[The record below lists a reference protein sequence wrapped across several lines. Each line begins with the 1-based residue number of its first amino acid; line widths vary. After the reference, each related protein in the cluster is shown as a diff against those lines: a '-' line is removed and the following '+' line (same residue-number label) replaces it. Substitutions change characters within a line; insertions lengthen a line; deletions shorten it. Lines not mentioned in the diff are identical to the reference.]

1 MESTAIEKT
10 IKDLLELLN
19 VPYELEVVEDQ
30 SIGTT
35 RFLIKTEEPE
45 ILIGRDG
52 AHLAALSHIIKRISD
67 KGGDPLASSGG
78 RQTGGK
84 NTTTSFV
91 VDVNNYQGKLID
103 ELKTKATMLAER
115 ARYFKS
121 DVEMS
126 PMSPYER
133 MIVHSI
139 FTNVKDIKTE
149 SLGEGKGRRV
159 VIKYVA
165 TEE

>member
-1 MESTAIEKT
+1 
-10 IKDLLELLN
+10 
-19 VPYELEVVEDQ
+19 
-30 SIGTT
+30 
-35 RFLIKTEEPE
+35 
-45 ILIGRDG
+45 
-52 AHLAALSHIIKRISD
+52 
-67 KGGDPLASSGG
+67 
-78 RQTGGK
+78 
-84 NTTTSFV
+84 
-91 VDVNNYQGKLID
+91 
-103 ELKTKATMLAER
+103 
-115 ARYFKS
+115 
-121 DVEMS
+121 MS

>member
-1 MESTAIEKT
+1 MDLGAIEKT
-10 IKDLLELLN
+10 IKEILALLN
-19 VPYELEVVEDQ
+19 VPYELEVLEDQ
-30 SIGTT
+30 TIGTT

-52 AHLAALSHIIKRISD
+52 AHLAALSHLVKRIAD
-67 KGGDPLASSGG
+67 K
-78 RQTGGK
+78 TGNEK
-84 NTTTSFV
+84 NTPVSFM
-91 VDVNNYQGKLID
+91 VDVNNYQGKLIED
-103 ELKTKATMLAER
+103 LKSKATMLAER

-149 SLGEGKGRRV
+149 SLGEGRGRRI
-159 VIKYVA
+159 VIKYIA
-165 TEE
+165 TD